1 MALRLERRHINDEAI
16 CLSKCSHASL
26 IFCIGMISMSEAILC
41 FAQKSSISWVSGMP
55 PMAEPA
61 KLRRGKIT
69 DQVLLV
75 WR

>member
-1 MALRLERRHINDEAI
+1 MLEQVFPRFTDFLYWNDFDVRAL
-16 CLSKCSHASL
+16 
-26 IFCIGMISMSEAILC
+26 LC